1 MRPGPG
7 GTDRGNWGTVVGD
20 SRDSR
25 DSGNGRAE
33 GVRRE
38 RAGAERLTEGLTV
51 AVASA
56 LSLVLLAALAV
67 VFGTTSLHL
76 VTDPGT
82 TVFSRIAV
90 PVVLLALV
98 ALPPALACLV
108 LRSGRRRGRER
119 LTVAVPAALT
129 LLGATTV
136 PFAALVL
143 ILVHAD

>member
-1 MRPGPG
+1 MG
-7 GTDRGNWGTVVGD
+7 
-20 SRDSR
+20 
-25 DSGNGRAE
+25 DSGNGGAA
-33 GVRRE
+33 GVRRK

-51 AVASA
+51 ALASA

-67 VFGTTSLHL
+67 VLGMTSLHL

-82 TVFSRIAV
+82 TVFRRTAV

-119 LTVAVPAALT
+119 LTAAAPAALT
-129 LLGATTV
+129 LLGATSV

-143 ILVHAD
+143 ILIHAD

>member
-1 MRPGPG
+1 MG
-7 GTDRGNWGTVVGD
+7 
-20 SRDSR
+20 
-25 DSGNGRAE
+25 DSGNGGAA

-38 RAGAERLTEGLTV
+38 RAGAERLIEGLTV

-82 TVFSRIAV
+82 TVFRRIAV

-98 ALPPALACLV
+98 VLPPALACLV

-119 LTVAVPAALT
+119 LTAAVPAALT